1 MVRTKLY
8 KLIIAILVI
17 INVGMLIF
25 FFAGRPNHRPP
36 KAGDIS
42 VELGIEGEKSTRVT
56 ALEKDHHKRKQALMK
71 IDRELH
77 EELFSKIGTDEDV
90 SLIQAEIEGNYAE
103 MEKMTYMFFNE
114 VSKQCTP
121 EQVEQLKETIH
132 FAFRQMRG
140 GPKK

>member
-8 KLIIAILVI
+8 KLIITILVI

-42 VELGIEGEKSTRVT
+42 AELGIEGEKSTRVT

-90 SLIQAEIEGNYAE
+90 SMLHEEIEANYAE
-103 MEKMTYMFFNE
+103 MEIMTYLFFNE

-121 EQVEQLKETIH
+121 EQAVELKEFIH
-132 FAFRQMRG
+132 RAFRQMRG
-140 GPKK
+140 PKK